1 MTLKVL
7 LTIATVGLAIVS
19 VNCSNPVYD
28 CQKREQQ
35 AFADKNGRLPDSD
48 EMLAITKACADR

>member
-1 MTLKVL
+1 MKFLM
-7 LTIATVGLAIVS
+7 IAIALFALVS
-19 VNCSNPVYD
+19 CSNPVYD
-28 CQKREQQ
+28 CQKRDQQ